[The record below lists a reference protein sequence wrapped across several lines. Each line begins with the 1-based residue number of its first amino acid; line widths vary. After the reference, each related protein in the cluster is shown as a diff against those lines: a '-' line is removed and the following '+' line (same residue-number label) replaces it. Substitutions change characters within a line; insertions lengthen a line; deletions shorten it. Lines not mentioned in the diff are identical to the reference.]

1 VVAED
6 GDQRMTLWSGEER
19 REREREEE
27 EVEDERAC
35 GQTPVSMP
43 PLAATNRIYG
53 CGLRRS

>member
-1 VVAED
+1 VVRK
-6 GDQRMTLWSGEER
+6 G
-19 REREREEE
+19 EREREEE